1 MISNLKNIFDSL
13 KKSNSNNQTL
23 ESNIVIST
31 AKFALSYKDLNIGF
45 LEFSPSDDTW
55 TFSYSEDF
63 KTQNAIA
70 PIISFPDKSKIY
82 HGKELWSFFTSRI
95 PDNVG
100 SSSNESKYKQENK
113 ALIDL
118 LQSYGRKTI
127 TNPFDL
133 SIA

>member
-1 MISNLKNIFDSL
+1 MISKLKHIIDSF
-13 KKSNSNNQTL
+13 KKPKNQIIET
-23 ESNIVIST
+23 NIVIT
-31 AKFALSYKDLNIGF
+31 KAKFSLSYKDLNIGF
-45 LEFSPSDDTW
+45 LEFSPAENAW
-55 TFSYSEDF
+55 IFSYSDEF
-63 KTQNAIA
+63 KNQNTIA
-70 PIISFPDKSKIY
+70 PIISFPDTSKVY

-100 SSSNESKYKQENK
+100 HSSSEIKSKQENK

-133 SIA
+133 SIT

>member
-13 KKSNSNNQTL
+13 IKANSNNQSAL
-23 ESNIVIST
+23 SNIVIST
-31 AKFALSYKDLNIGF
+31 AKFNLSYKDLNIGL
-45 LEFSPSDDTW
+45 LEFSPSNDSW
-55 TFSYSEDF
+55 SFRYSEEF
-63 KTQNAIA
+63 KTQNTIA
-70 PIISFPDKSKIY
+70 PIISFPDTSKTY
-82 HGKELWSFFTSRI
+82 HGKELWSFFSSRI

-100 SSSNESKYKQENK
+100 SSSSESKSKPENK

-118 LQSYGRKTI
+118 LKSYGQKTI